1 MANDDIE
8 LLTARLVDGI
18 ISEDDFARLK
28 AWTATDE
35 SHRDMVRRQMEA
47 IVSAN
52 AVANGEP
59 FDVQAAIDRFE
70 AHAGAAAD
78 DDNAGDGQARTS
90 SVRHIRLWLRCVA
103 AAAVVVGVL
112 WGVYHLGGS
121 AVKDDF
127 ADIVTEVPAG
137 GSISLTLPDGTK
149 VALNSSSTFSYS
161 QGFGIS
167 DRTVKLRGEGYFT
180 ITHRDDLPFV
190 VETGEMAVTD
200 LGTEFLFRN
209 YETDSSAV
217 VALYAGSA
225 KVDSRLR
232 QGETIMLRPGEQVA
246 MNKLT
251 GEMTKT
257 KAEGDGTT
265 ARQMSDLTFSN
276 ATLAYI
282 AGALSRAYGVNV
294 TVADSVAAKTFYCS
308 FNRRTD
314 SLQDILDD
322 LAKTRNIH
330 YRKSATGYE
339 LY

>member
-1 MANDDIE
+1 M
-8 LLTARLVDGI
+8 
-18 ISEDDFARLK
+18 
-28 AWTATDE
+28 
-35 SHRDMVRRQMEA
+35 
-47 IVSAN
+47 
-52 AVANGEP
+52 
-59 FDVQAAIDRFE
+59 
-70 AHAGAAAD
+70 
-78 DDNAGDGQARTS
+78 
-90 SVRHIRLWLRCVA
+90 A

-121 AVKDDF
+121 AVKGDF

-137 GSISLTLPDGTK
+137 GSINLTLPDGTK

-180 ITHRDDLPFV
+180 ITHRADLPFV

-232 QGETIMLRPGEQVA
+232 QGETVMLRPSEQVA

-257 KAEGDGTT
+257 KAEGDGAT

-282 AGALSRAYGVNV
+282 AGALSRAYGVSV
-294 TVADSVAAKTFYCS
+294 TVADSVAGKTFYCS
-308 FNRRTD
+308 FNRSTD
-314 SLQDILDD
+314 TLKDILDD

-330 YRKSATGYE
+330 YRKSAGGYE